1 VSLVAF
7 LITILGVK
15 AEISKDAVIGNN
27 VLVGA
32 GIKVTGAVQD
42 NVVIFDG
49 GRRSLTATSIQSIYG
64 INQKHADYLRDSL
77 PLYHNM

>member
-1 VSLVAF
+1 
-7 LITILGVK
+7 VK
-15 AEISKDAVIGNN
+15 AEISKDAVISNN

-32 GIKVTGAVQD
+32 GIKVTGAVED

-49 GRRSLTATSIQSIYG
+49 GRRSLTCTSIQSILS
-64 INQKHADYLRDSL
+64 INQKHGDYLRDAL